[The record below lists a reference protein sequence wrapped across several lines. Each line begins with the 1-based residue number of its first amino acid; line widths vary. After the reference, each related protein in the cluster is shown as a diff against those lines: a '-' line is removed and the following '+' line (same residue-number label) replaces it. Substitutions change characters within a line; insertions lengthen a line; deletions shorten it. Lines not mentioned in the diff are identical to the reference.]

1 MLILNH
7 GIQLVCKA
15 GEPAWGCAG
24 KPDGT
29 TVPTQPST
37 QSLKVREAIQAAL
50 DLDVINERVNEGK
63 GRPST
68 SLLDETFPWNP
79 DVPMP
84 ETNTARAKTLADEA
98 KAAGWNG
105 TVRLN
110 CGTESPERRNLVIA
124 VEALLG
130 QAGITLDKSD
140 ANVTVAEQTANVIVN
155 KDFEMSCW
163 GLQLSPDD
171 DSTRQ
176 IEQFLRTG
184 NAGNRGAYANPQMD
198 VALSDLKTASTDDER
213 TEAWR
218 SITELWN
225 EDMIGVSLFAT
236 PQGTFWNADVHG
248 IQPTG
253 LSAVLLDK
261 TWIG

>member
-1 MLILNH
+1 
-7 GIQLVCKA
+7 V
-15 GEPAWGCAG
+15 
-24 KPDGT
+24 
-29 TVPTQPST
+29 
-37 QSLKVREAIQAAL
+37 
-50 DLDVINERVNEGK
+50 
-63 GRPST
+63 
-68 SLLDETFPWNP
+68 
-79 DVPMP
+79 
-84 ETNTARAKTLADEA
+84 
-98 KAAGWNG
+98 
-105 TVRLN
+105 VRLN

-155 KDFEMSCW
+155 KDFEISCW

-176 IEQFLRTG
+176 IEQFLRSN
-184 NAGNRGAYANPQMD
+184 NAGNRGGYANPEMD
-198 VALSDLKTASTDDER
+198 AALSDLKTSSTDDER
-213 TEAWR
+213 TDAWR

-236 PQGTFWNADVHG
+236 PQGTFWNTDVHG
-248 IQPTG
+248 IRPTG